1 MISRLKISNVSLDN
15 FLIWWNQGL
24 RSMKNW
30 SFNIRIISYN
40 IFSSVFALF
49 LNFFYN
55 LNKSVMS
62 QLLVSFI
69 LFSLY
74 WPLCFHSHIRKS
86 FSQASRF
93 LAVQVQ
99 SKMSLTIDMANL
111 IFIFSFCFISNHHW
125 LSNLTQPFNMR
136 SSLWLRKSL
145 FLRIN
150 TSYKIKISRILI
162 FFIALI
168 SFVNSLPKLA

>member
-1 MISRLKISNVSLDN
+1 MISRLKISNVSLDD

-125 LSNLTQPFNMR
+125 LCNLTQPFNMR